1 MVVKKKK
8 FQSGFSPKTKSQPPA
23 AAPSVYTAL
32 KTSIQDAPR
41 EKIFPL
47 KKKKKPFLLL
57 PLQLSQLIRR
67 ITT

>member
-47 KKKKKPFLLL
+47 KKKKKT
-57 PLQLSQLIRR
+57 LSPPSSS
-67 ITT
+67 TFTAYS